1 MSETIVAKFG
11 GTSVANQQ
19 TIRQCANI
27 VNSDNRIKL
36 VIVSAQSGITNLL
49 IQLANNSKDGSE
61 AEKIIEQVETIIN
74 PILESINSNDVTS
87 SINNMISELRMFA
100 NMAAYFSGKQLSDSI
115 LAFGEIISS
124 MLVTNVFN
132 QNGINAYHL
141 DSREILKTN
150 SHFGCASPDLLA
162 LETNAIEHI
171 LPKINQ
177 GYVCVMGGF
186 IGSDSYGNTTTL
198 GRGCG
203 DYSASLYT
211 QAIKANQLKIFTD
224 VTGIYQADPR
234 VIPNASSLSTLGFS
248 EAAELA
254 TFGAKVVHPKTFWPA
269 MTSNFDIY
277 IGSTFQPELGGTLIT
292 QKMDEDRNIIAVAER
307 KDQTLLTIKSFN
319 MFGSQGFL
327 VKVFNI
333 LANHNIAVDLVSTS
347 EVSIAITLDKLGSQS
362 MGDDLVTPELLKD
375 IESIGNINI
384 KVENDLSLVSVV
396 GSDLHQISGV
406 SGELFS
412 SLRDYNIRLFSHG
425 ASENSICMLVAS
437 QDAQKVVNNVYN
449 SFFS

>member
-11 GTSVANQQ
+11 GTSVANQES
-19 TIRQCANI
+19 IRKCANI

-36 VIVSAQSGITNLL
+36 VVVSAQSGITNLL
-49 IQLANNSKDGSE
+49 IQLANNKDNSKI
-61 AEKIIEQVETIIN
+61 EKIIGQIESIVN
-74 PILESINSNDVTS
+74 PILQSINSESVTT
-87 SINNMISELRMFA
+87 SISDMIAELRMFA

-124 MLVTNVFN
+124 FLVASVFN
-132 QNGINAYHL
+132 QSGINTYHL
-141 DSREILKTN
+141 DSRKILKTN
-150 SHFGCASPDLLA
+150 SDFGCASPNLSA

-171 LPKINQ
+171 LPKIDQ
-177 GYVCVMGGF
+177 GYVCVLGGF
-186 IGSDSYGNTTTL
+186 IGSDAHGNTTTL

-203 DYSASLYT
+203 DYSAALYT
-211 QAIKANQLKIFTD
+211 QAIKATQLKIYTD

-234 VIPNASSLSTLGFS
+234 VIPKASSLRTLGFG

-269 MTSNFDIY
+269 ISSNFDIY

-292 QKMDEDRNIIAVAER
+292 QKIDYDRNIIAVAER
-307 KDQTLLTIKSFN
+307 KAQTLLTIKSFN

-327 VKVFNI
+327 VKVFSI
-333 LANHNIAVDLVSTS
+333 LADHNIAVDLVSTS
-347 EVSIAITLDKLGSQS
+347 EVSVAITLDKLGSHS
-362 MGDDLVTPELLKD
+362 MGDDLVTTELLKD
-375 IESIGNINI
+375 LESIGNVNI

-396 GSDLHQISGV
+396 GTNLHQINGV

-412 SLRDYNIRLFSHG
+412 SLKDYNIRLFSHG
-425 ASENSICMLVAS
+425 ASENSISMLVAS
-437 QDAQKVVNNVYN
+437 KDAQKVVNNVYS

>member
-11 GTSVANQQ
+11 GTSVANQE

-36 VIVSAQSGITNLL
+36 VVVSAQSGITNLL
-49 IQLANNSKDGSE
+49 IQLANNSRDKAKVE
-61 AEKIIEQVETIIN
+61 EIIGQIESIIN
-74 PILESINSNDVTS
+74 PILESINSEEVTT
-87 SINNMISELRMFA
+87 SISDMIAELRMFA
-100 NMAAYFSGKQLSDSI
+100 NMTAYFSGKQLSDSI
-115 LAFGEIISS
+115 LAFGEVISS
-124 MLVTNVFN
+124 ILVANVFN

-141 DSREILKTN
+141 DSRKILKTSSN
-150 SHFGCASPDLLA
+150 FGCASPDLGA

-171 LPKINQ
+171 LPKIDQ
-177 GYVCVMGGF
+177 GYVCVLGGF
-186 IGSDSYGNTTTL
+186 IGSDAHGNTTTL

-203 DYSASLYT
+203 DYSAALYT
-211 QAIKANQLKIFTD
+211 QAIKADQLKIYTD

-234 VIPNASSLSTLGFS
+234 VVPSASSLETLGFS

-269 MTSNFDIY
+269 MTSNFDVY

-292 QKMDEDRNIIAVAER
+292 QKMDSNRNIIAVAER

-327 VKVFNI
+327 VKVFSI

-347 EVSIAITLDKLGSQS
+347 EVNVAITLDKLGSHS

-375 IESIGNINI
+375 LESIGNVNI

-396 GSDLHQISGV
+396 GSNLHQINGV
-406 SGELFS
+406 SGELFN
-412 SLRDYNIRLFSHG
+412 SLKDYNIRLFSHG

-437 QDAQKVVNNVYN
+437 KDAQKVVNNVYS

>member
-1 MSETIVAKFG
+1 MSEIIVAKFG

-19 TIRQCANI
+19 AIRQCANI

-36 VIVSAQSGITNLL
+36 VVVSAQSGITNLL
-49 IQLANNSKDGSE
+49 IQLANNKDNSKIQEILGQ
-61 AEKIIEQVETIIN
+61 IESIVN
-74 PILESINSNDVTS
+74 PILQSIDSESVTTS
-87 SINNMISELRMFA
+87 VSNMIAELRMFA
-100 NMAAYFSGKQLSDSI
+100 NMATYFSGKQLSDSI

-124 MLVTNVFN
+124 FLVANIFN
-132 QNGINAYHL
+132 QKGINAYHL
-141 DSREILKTN
+141 DSRKILKTN
-150 SHFGCASPDLLA
+150 NHFGCASPDLSALA
-162 LETNAIEHI
+162 TNAIEHI
-171 LPKINQ
+171 SPKIRE
-177 GYVCVMGGF
+177 GYVCVLGGF
-186 IGSDSYGNTTTL
+186 IGSDSHGNTTTL

-203 DYSASLYT
+203 DYSAALYT
-211 QAIKANQLKIFTD
+211 QAIKASQLKIYTD
-224 VTGIYQADPR
+224 VTGIYQVDPR
-234 VIPNASSLSTLGFS
+234 VIPRAISLSKLGFS

-269 MTSNFDIY
+269 ISSNFDIY

-292 QKMDEDRNIIAVAER
+292 QKIDYDRNIIAVAER
-307 KDQTLLTIKSFN
+307 KAQTLLTIKSFN

-327 VKVFNI
+327 VKVFSI

-347 EVSIAITLDKLGSQS
+347 EVSVAITLDKIGSHS

-375 IESIGNINI
+375 LESIGNVNI

-396 GSDLHQISGV
+396 GSNLHQINGV
-406 SGELFS
+406 SGELFN
-412 SLRDYNIRLFSHG
+412 SLKDYNIRLFSHG

-437 QDAQKVVNNVYN
+437 KDAQKVVNNIYG

>member
-61 AEKIIEQVETIIN
+61 AEKIIEQIETIIN

-124 MLVTNVFN
+124 ILVTNVFN
-132 QNGINAYHL
+132 QSGINAYHL

-162 LETNAIEHI
+162 LETNVIEHI
-171 LPKINQ
+171 LPKIDQ

-375 IESIGNINI
+375 IESIGNVNI

-437 QDAQKVVNNVYN
+437 RDAQKVVNNVYN

>member
-375 IESIGNINI
+375 IESIGSVSI

>member
-19 TIRQCANI
+19 TIRQCAEI

-61 AEKIIEQVETIIN
+61 AEKIIEQIETIIN

-132 QNGINAYHL
+132 QSGINAYHL

-162 LETNAIEHI
+162 LETNVIEHI
-171 LPKINQ
+171 LPKIDQ

-234 VIPNASSLSTLGFS
+234 VIPNAGSLSTLGFS

-277 IGSTFQPELGGTLIT
+277 IGSTFQPEIGGTLIT

-375 IESIGNINI
+375 IESIGNVNI
-384 KVENDLSLVSVV
+384 KVESDLSLVSVV

>member
-49 IQLANNSKDGSE
+49 IQLANNSKDGSQ

-87 SINNMISELRMFA
+87 SINSMISELRMFA

-132 QNGINAYHL
+132 QSGINAYHL

-375 IESIGNINI
+375 IESIGNVNI

-437 QDAQKVVNNVYN
+437 QDAQKVVNNLYN

>member
-11 GTSVANQQ
+11 GSSVANQQ
-19 TIRQCANI
+19 AIRQCANI

-36 VIVSAQSGITNLL
+36 VVVSAQSGITNLL
-49 IQLANNSKDGSE
+49 IQLANNKDNSRIE
-61 AEKIIEQVETIIN
+61 EIIEQVKSIVN
-74 PILESINSNDVTS
+74 PILESIDSEYVTTS
-87 SINNMISELRMFA
+87 VSNMIAELRMFA
-100 NMAAYFSGKQLSDSI
+100 NMVTYFSGKQLSDSI
-115 LAFGEIISS
+115 LAFGEIVSS
-124 MLVTNVFN
+124 ILVANIFN
-132 QNGINAYHL
+132 QNGINTYHL
-141 DSREILKTN
+141 DSRVILKTSSN
-150 SHFGCASPDLLA
+150 FGCASPDLSV
-162 LETNAIEHI
+162 LETNTMEHI
-171 LPKINQ
+171 IPKIRE
-177 GYVCVMGGF
+177 GYVCVLGGF
-186 IGSDSYGNTTTL
+186 IGSDAHGNTTTL

-203 DYSASLYT
+203 DYSAALYT
-211 QAIKANQLKIFTD
+211 QAIKAAQLKIYTD

-234 VIPNASSLSTLGFS
+234 VVPSASSLGTLGFS

-269 MTSNFDIY
+269 MTSNFDVY

-292 QKMDEDRNIIAVAER
+292 QKADSNRNIIAVAER

-327 VKVFNI
+327 VKVFSI

-347 EVSIAITLDKLGSQS
+347 EVSVAITLDKLGSHS

-375 IESIGNINI
+375 LESIGNVNI

-396 GSDLHQISGV
+396 GSNLHQINGV

-412 SLRDYNIRLFSHG
+412 SLKDYNIRLFTHG

-437 QDAQKVVNNVYN
+437 KDAQKVVNNVYS

>member
-19 TIRQCANI
+19 AIRQCANI

-36 VIVSAQSGITNLL
+36 VVVSAQSGITNLL
-49 IQLANNSKDGSE
+49 IQLANNKDNSRIE
-61 AEKIIEQVETIIN
+61 EIIEQVKSIVN
-74 PILESINSNDVTS
+74 PILESIDSEYVTTS
-87 SINNMISELRMFA
+87 VSNMIAELRMFA
-100 NMAAYFSGKQLSDSI
+100 NMATYFSGKQLSDSI

-124 MLVTNVFN
+124 ILVANIFN
-132 QNGINAYHL
+132 QNGINTYHL
-141 DSREILKTN
+141 DSRAILKTSSN
-150 SHFGCASPDLLA
+150 FGCASPDLSV
-162 LETNAIEHI
+162 LETNTMEHI
-171 LPKINQ
+171 IPKIRE
-177 GYVCVMGGF
+177 GYVCVLGGF
-186 IGSDSYGNTTTL
+186 IGSDAHGNTTTL

-203 DYSASLYT
+203 DYSAALYT
-211 QAIKANQLKIFTD
+211 QAIKAAQLKIYTD
-224 VTGIYQADPR
+224 VIGIYQADPR
-234 VIPNASSLSTLGFS
+234 VVPSASSLGILGFS

-269 MTSNFDIY
+269 MTSNFDVY

-292 QKMDEDRNIIAVAER
+292 QKIDYDRNIIAVAER
-307 KDQTLLTIKSFN
+307 KAQTLLTIKSFN

-327 VKVFNI
+327 VKVFSI

-347 EVSIAITLDKLGSQS
+347 EVSVAITLDKLGSHS

-375 IESIGNINI
+375 LESIGNVNI

-396 GSDLHQISGV
+396 GSNLHQINGV

-412 SLRDYNIRLFSHG
+412 SLKDYNIRLFTHG

-437 QDAQKVVNNVYN
+437 KDAQKVVNNVYS

>member
-19 TIRQCANI
+19 AIRQCANI

-36 VIVSAQSGITNLL
+36 VVVSAQSGVTNLL
-49 IQLANNSKDGSE
+49 IQLANNKDNSRIE
-61 AEKIIEQVETIIN
+61 EIIEQVKSIVN
-74 PILESINSNDVTS
+74 PILESIDSEYVTTS
-87 SINNMISELRMFA
+87 VSNMIAELRMFA
-100 NMAAYFSGKQLSDSI
+100 NMATYFSGKQLSDSI

-124 MLVTNVFN
+124 ILVANIFN
-132 QNGINAYHL
+132 QNGINTYHL
-141 DSREILKTN
+141 DSRAILKTSSN
-150 SHFGCASPDLLA
+150 FGCASPDLSV
-162 LETNAIEHI
+162 LETNTMEHI
-171 LPKINQ
+171 IPKIRE
-177 GYVCVMGGF
+177 GYVCVLGGF
-186 IGSDSYGNTTTL
+186 IGSDAHGNTTTL

-203 DYSASLYT
+203 DYSAALYT
-211 QAIKANQLKIFTD
+211 QAIKADQLKIYTD

-234 VIPNASSLSTLGFS
+234 VVPSASSLVTLGFS

-269 MTSNFDIY
+269 MTSNFDVY

-292 QKMDEDRNIIAVAER
+292 QKMDSNRNIIAVAER

-327 VKVFNI
+327 VKVFSI

-347 EVSIAITLDKLGSQS
+347 EVNVAITLDKLGSHS

-375 IESIGNINI
+375 LESIGNVNI

-396 GSDLHQISGV
+396 GSNLHQINGV

-412 SLRDYNIRLFSHG
+412 SLKDYNIRLFTHG

-437 QDAQKVVNNVYN
+437 KDAQKVVNNVYS